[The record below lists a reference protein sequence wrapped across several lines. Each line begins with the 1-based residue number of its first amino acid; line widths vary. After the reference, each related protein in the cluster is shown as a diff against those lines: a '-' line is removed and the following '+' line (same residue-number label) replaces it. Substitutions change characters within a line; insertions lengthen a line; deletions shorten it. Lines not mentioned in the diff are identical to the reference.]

1 MAVSILRAFKA
12 QFLTSPTS
20 ALSQAIWILPIV
32 ALLIIG
38 CTFSWF
44 TYNEY
49 NQAIEREFRALES
62 NDRIALALVTG
73 LMRNLEQFL
82 DNIADEQKTLSAK
95 ERESYDAELVA
106 RKTHFPEVRSL
117 VVINA
122 KGRVEYSANP
132 KLKGFDSSERD
143 YFVAHL
149 GKPLEHN
156 FYVSRPFKTATGNDM
171 SIAFSVAIYD
181 GDRKFQ
187 GMVVSGLDPAYF
199 ESVLSQ
205 VRPQGEGTTASLF
218 NSHGDFICR
227 IPNRDASREDGDGAN
242 EVMRA
247 HFESQKSM
255 TRQIGMSRIDGV
267 KKLFVISSVG
277 NTGIYVGISRNFDD
291 VLIEWKK
298 TVFIEFII
306 FIITAVILFSLSSI
320 ASRRERERKTADDA
334 FRVQAIRLTAINA
347 ELERFAYIA
356 AHDLREPVRLVSN
369 YLTLIEKSLGDG
381 LSEVTRKYIRFAVTG
396 AKRMDQMIHDLL
408 DYSRIGDTTDKFRM
422 VALREVIDRSL
433 LELSITIAESKARVV
448 VAAGMPEVRGIE
460 SELTRLFQNLL
471 GNAIKYRHAE
481 RKPEIAIGCR
491 EEGSD
496 WVIWVR
502 DNGMGIDPQYREQ
515 VFAVFHR
522 LVPKDL
528 YDGTGIGLAVCR
540 RIVEHH
546 GGRIWIEDAP
556 GGGCTFL
563 MTLPRS
569 AASSQCPE

>member
-369 YLTLIEKSLGDG
+369 YLT
-381 LSEVTRKYIRFAVTG
+381 
-396 AKRMDQMIHDLL
+396 
-408 DYSRIGDTTDKFRM
+408 
-422 VALREVIDRSL
+422 
-433 LELSITIAESKARVV
+433 
-448 VAAGMPEVRGIE
+448 
-460 SELTRLFQNLL
+460 
-471 GNAIKYRHAE
+471 
-481 RKPEIAIGCR
+481 
-491 EEGSD
+491 
-496 WVIWVR
+496 
-502 DNGMGIDPQYREQ
+502 
-515 VFAVFHR
+515 
-522 LVPKDL
+522 
-528 YDGTGIGLAVCR
+528 
-540 RIVEHH
+540 
-546 GGRIWIEDAP
+546 
-556 GGGCTFL
+556 
-563 MTLPRS
+563 
-569 AASSQCPE
+569 